1 MSRFMKFVTI
11 AMTTG
16 YLMTTLG
23 ACDYTAGAGR
33 DIIPTLPSL
42 QQILGLLGITI

>member
-16 YLMTTLG
+16 YLMTLG
-23 ACDYTAGAGR
+23 ACDYTAGAGMN
-33 DIIPTLPSL
+33 IIPTLPNL
-42 QQILGLLGITI
+42 NDILGLLGIKI